1 MADSCRLLD
10 SWKSWRCA
18 GFAAQRPLFY
28 PTISSKMI
36 DFLQFL
42 IAGCTIG
49 SIYALVAIGFSVI
62 FNATRIVNFAQGE
75 FLMIGG
81 MSAVSFSDAG
91 LPLWLAVGLAIAV
104 TACAGMA
111 LEIFAVRFAHGASVL
126 MLIVLTIGASITFR
140 GFAQV
145 IWDRNYHSLPAFS
158 GNAPLSV
165 YEISI
170 APQGLWVIGVAL
182 AVVIALHLFFARTLT
197 GKSMRAIA
205 ADRDA
210 ALLVGINVNRIMM
223 VAFAMAGALGA
234 IGGVLIAPISL
245 VHFEA
250 GIMLGLKGFAA
261 AMLGGLGSF
270 PGAIVGGL
278 LLGLGESMAA
288 GYVTSSYKDAL
299 AFLVIIVVLLVMPNG
314 VLGKSSVGRV

>member
-1 MADSCRLLD
+1 MA
-10 SWKSWRCA
+10 
-18 GFAAQRPLFY
+18 
-28 PTISSKMI
+28 

-81 MSAVSFSDAG
+81 MSAVSFSAVG
-91 LPLWLAVGLAIAV
+91 LPLWLSVGLAIAV

-111 LEIFAVRFAHGASVL
+111 LELFAVRFARGASVL

-140 GFAQV
+140 GLAQV
-145 IWDRNYHSLPAFS
+145 IWDRNYHSLPSFS
-158 GNAPLSV
+158 GNEPLVAGGISV
-165 YEISI
+165 
-170 APQGLWVIGVAL
+170 APQSLWVMGVAV
-182 AVVIALHLFFARTLT
+182 AVVVALHLFFSRTLT
-197 GKSMRAIA
+197 GKSMRAVA

-210 ALLVGINVNRIMM
+210 ALLVGISVNRVMI

-234 IGGVLIAPISL
+234 VGGALIAPISL
-245 VHFEA
+245 MHFEA

-278 LLGLGESMAA
+278 LLGLGEAMAS
-288 GYVTSSYKDAL
+288 GYVTSAYKDVL
-299 AFLVIIVVLLVMPNG
+299 AFLVIIFVLLVMPSG
-314 VLGKSSVGRV
+314 VLGKSTVGRV

>member
-1 MADSCRLLD
+1 
-10 SWKSWRCA
+10 
-18 GFAAQRPLFY
+18 
-28 PTISSKMI
+28 MI
-36 DFLQFL
+36 DFLQFM

-75 FLMIGG
+75 FLMVGG
-81 MSAVSFSDAG
+81 MSAVSFLDAG
-91 LPLWLAVGLAIAV
+91 QPLWLAVCLAIAV

-111 LEIFAVRFAHGASVL
+111 LEVFAVRFARGASVL
-126 MLIVLTIGASITFR
+126 MLIVLTIGASITLR
-140 GFAQV
+140 GLAQTV
-145 IWDRNYHSLPAFS
+145 WDRNYHSLQAFS
-158 GNAPLSV
+158 SHEPISLYG
-165 YEISI
+165 ISI
-170 APQGLWVIGVAL
+170 APQSLWVMGVAV
-182 AVVIALHLFFARTLT
+182 AVVAALHFFFSRTLT

-210 ALLVGINVNRIMM
+210 ALLVGINVNRIMI

-270 PGAIVGGL
+270 PGAIAGGL
-278 LLGLGESMAA
+278 LLGLGEAMAA

-299 AFLVIIVVLLVMPNG
+299 AFLVIIAVLLAMPNG
-314 VLGKSSVGRV
+314 IFGKSSVERV